1 MILEKIVKNPFRLL
15 GVPVNSKLSEINKSI
30 NKITAYAKVKKTY
43 QTEFDIGFLSFEN
56 FSLDQ
61 NGVEQLKRGLD
72 LDVDKIKFSLY
83 WFIEAN
89 KFDSIGLSHI
99 KNNNITKTLEIW
111 RKIVSKS
118 ISKNNFSTYN
128 NLSSL
133 LLLKNIDKSSND
145 YKFNKNVEA
154 DKEISEAISIKTKLL
169 ESNFHT
175 DLFESITKTPKIFS
189 NEEIIRY
196 FTESISKMLEVN
208 RSKIQIEKLFSSL
221 DPKLTEKL
229 NKEKS
234 NSLISSISTQIK
246 NCRALRNQEPKEE
259 TEVFDLTWNSSDL
272 APIAGTGSLRES
284 KTYELK
290 NKILAEDVVVKP
302 SFGRRDSVGRVI
314 VKKGTKLTKFQLD
327 KILSSSFNGDVVV
340 FKDKEDQSSR
350 FLNYGNS
357 LMNNTKESISE
368 LKRVLGKSSAQYKK
382 YCNELA
388 TELNIC
394 GKQLLDESGD
404 NSEFVP
410 IYNFSLLVCED
421 KDLKKQIQSNLN
433 VAKAIQKTA
442 GASEM
447 YKLIKDY
454 ENGDYK
460 KNLKLSQTNMLKV
473 SVIKNHP
480 LKLAYFFFEECGVIL
495 NKINKQI
502 QTASTTRID
511 PENNIRSLYLDICS
525 KLTQLILNDII
536 AHSNDQLDALNR
548 AIAAANQ
555 INNLGGQFGGGIG
568 FGRDIIQSAVNKM
581 KERVNDLKIVDKLLK
596 RLENLELDSV
606 ISERLIS
613 NAEILRK
620 NLRQSTSE
628 VRKIEPYWQPS
639 IWPPGIRTGR
649 GPRPPRP
656 PRPPVPPRPPRRHKP
671 SWWEGIFNELAES
684 GCLGQLIWWG
694 GIALF
699 VTLMG
704 SC

>member
-1 MILEKIVKNPFRLL
+1 MILEKIVKNPYRIL
-15 GVPVNSKLSEINKSI
+15 GLPANAKLSDINNNL
-30 NKITAYAKVKKTY
+30 NKINAYARVNKIFKS
-43 QTEFDIGFLSFEN
+43 EFEKGVLSFEN

-61 NGVEQLKRGLD
+61 SALEQLKRSLD
-72 LDVDKIKFSLY
+72 LDIDKIKFCMY
-83 WFIEAN
+83 WFIEVN

-99 KNNNITKTLEIW
+99 KNNNLTKTLDIW

-196 FTESISKMLEVN
+196 FTESISKMLDPN

-259 TEVFDLTWNSSDL
+259 TEFVDLTTVKEIKL
-272 APIAGTGSLRES
+272 IG
-284 KTYELK
+284 LK
-290 NKILAEDVVVKP
+290 NKILAEDIKTQDGSKVLIKKGSKLTKIQLNKIKENNISKV
-302 SFGRRDSVGRVI
+302 VI
-314 VKKGTKLTKFQLD
+314 VKDNVD
-327 KILSSSFNGDVVV
+327 KN
-340 FKDKEDQSSR
+340 SR
-350 FLNYGNS
+350 LLNYGNS

-368 LKRVLGKSSAQYKK
+368 LKRVLGKSNAQYKK

-410 IYNFSLLVCED
+410 IYNFSLLVCDD

-433 VAKAIQKTA
+433 AAKAIKKTT
-442 GASEM
+442 GASEIF
-447 YKLIKDY
+447 KLIREY

-460 KNLKLSQTNMLKV
+460 KNLRLSQTNMLKV

-502 QTASTTRID
+502 QTASTTGID
-511 PENNIRSLYLDICS
+511 PENNIRSLYVDICS
-525 KLTQLILNDII
+525 KLTQQILNNII
-536 AHSNDQLDALNR
+536 AHTNDQLSALNR
-548 AIAAANQ
+548 AIESANN
-555 INNLGGQFGGGIG
+555 INTLSRNQFGGNFGAS
-568 FGRDIIQSAVNKM
+568 FGRDIMQTAINKM
-581 KERVNDLKIVDKLLK
+581 KDRVNDLKIVDKLLK
-596 RLENLELDSV
+596 KLENLEINTIV
-606 ISERLIS
+606 SERLIT
-613 NAEILRK
+613 NARILRN
-620 NLRQSTSE
+620 NLKQSSLQL
-628 VRKIEPYWQPS
+628 RKIEPYWQPS

-649 GPRPPRP
+649 GPRP

>member
-1 MILEKIVKNPFRLL
+1 MILEKIVKNPYRIL
-15 GVPVNSKLSEINKSI
+15 GLPANAKLSDINNNL
-30 NKITAYAKVKKTY
+30 NKINAYARVNKIFKS
-43 QTEFDIGFLSFEN
+43 EFEKGVLSFEN

-61 NGVEQLKRGLD
+61 SALEQLKRSLD
-72 LDVDKIKFSLY
+72 LDIDKIKFCMY
-83 WFIEAN
+83 WFIEVN

-99 KNNNITKTLEIW
+99 KNNNLTKTLDIW

-196 FTESISKMLEVN
+196 FTESISKMLDPN

-221 DPKLTEKL
+221 DPKLTDKL
-229 NKEKS
+229 SKEKS

-259 TEVFDLTWNSSDL
+259 TEFVDLTTVKEIKL
-272 APIAGTGSLRES
+272 IG
-284 KTYELK
+284 LK
-290 NKILAEDVVVKP
+290 NKILAEDIKTQDGSKVLIKKGSKLTKIQLNKIKENNISKV
-302 SFGRRDSVGRVI
+302 VI
-314 VKKGTKLTKFQLD
+314 VKDNVD
-327 KILSSSFNGDVVV
+327 KN
-340 FKDKEDQSSR
+340 SR
-350 FLNYGNS
+350 LLNYGNS

-368 LKRVLGKSSAQYKK
+368 LKRVLGKSNAQYKK

-410 IYNFSLLVCED
+410 IYNFSLLVCDD

-433 VAKAIQKTA
+433 AAKAIKKTT
-442 GASEM
+442 GASEIF
-447 YKLIKDY
+447 KLIREY

-460 KNLKLSQTNMLKV
+460 KNLRLSQTNMLKV

-502 QTASTTRID
+502 QTASTTGID
-511 PENNIRSLYLDICS
+511 PENNIRSLYVDICS
-525 KLTQLILNDII
+525 KLTQQILNNII
-536 AHSNDQLDALNR
+536 AHTNDQLSALNR
-548 AIAAANQ
+548 AIESANN
-555 INNLGGQFGGGIG
+555 INTLSRNQFGGNFGAS
-568 FGRDIIQSAVNKM
+568 FGRDIMQTAINKM
-581 KERVNDLKIVDKLLK
+581 KDRVNDLKIVDKLLK
-596 RLENLELDSV
+596 KLENLEINTIV
-606 ISERLIS
+606 SERLIT
-613 NAEILRK
+613 NARILRN
-620 NLRQSTSE
+620 NLKQSSLQL
-628 VRKIEPYWQPS
+628 RKIEPYWQPS

>member
-1 MILEKIVKNPFRLL
+1 MILEKIVKNPYRIL
-15 GVPVNSKLSEINKSI
+15 GLPANAKLSDINNNL
-30 NKITAYAKVKKTY
+30 NKINAYARVNKIFKS
-43 QTEFDIGFLSFEN
+43 EFEKGVLSFEN

-61 NGVEQLKRGLD
+61 SALEQLKRSLD
-72 LDVDKIKFSLY
+72 LDIDKIKFCMY
-83 WFIEAN
+83 WFIEVN

-99 KNNNITKTLEIW
+99 KNNNLTKTLDIW

-196 FTESISKMLEVN
+196 FTESISKMLDPN

-221 DPKLTEKL
+221 DPKLTDKL
-229 NKEKS
+229 SKEKS

-259 TEVFDLTWNSSDL
+259 TEFVDLTTVKEIKL
-272 APIAGTGSLRES
+272 IG
-284 KTYELK
+284 LK
-290 NKILAEDVVVKP
+290 NKILAEDIKTQDGSKVLIKKGSKLTKIQLNKIKENNISKV
-302 SFGRRDSVGRVI
+302 VI
-314 VKKGTKLTKFQLD
+314 VKDNVD
-327 KILSSSFNGDVVV
+327 KN
-340 FKDKEDQSSR
+340 SR
-350 FLNYGNS
+350 LLNYGNS

-368 LKRVLGKSSAQYKK
+368 LKRVLGKSNAQYKK

-410 IYNFSLLVCED
+410 IYNFSLLVCDD

-433 VAKAIQKTA
+433 AAKAIKKTT
-442 GASEM
+442 GASEIF
-447 YKLIKDY
+447 KLIREY

-460 KNLKLSQTNMLKV
+460 KNLRLSQTNMLKV

-502 QTASTTRID
+502 QTASTTGID
-511 PENNIRSLYLDICS
+511 PENNIRSLYVDICS
-525 KLTQLILNDII
+525 KLTQQILNNII
-536 AHSNDQLDALNR
+536 AHTNDQLSALNR
-548 AIAAANQ
+548 AIESANN
-555 INNLGGQFGGGIG
+555 INTLSRNQFGGNFGAS
-568 FGRDIIQSAVNKM
+568 FGRDIMQTAINKM
-581 KERVNDLKIVDKLLK
+581 KDRVNDLKIVDELLK
-596 RLENLELDSV
+596 KLENLEINTIV
-606 ISERLIS
+606 SERLIT
-613 NAEILRK
+613 NARILRN
-620 NLRQSTSE
+620 NLKQSSLQL
-628 VRKIEPYWQPS
+628 RKIEPYWQPS

>member
-83 WFIEAN
+83 WFIETN

-99 KNNNITKTLEIW
+99 KNNNITKTLDIW

-128 NLSSL
+128 NLSTL

-259 TEVFDLTWNSSDL
+259 TECVDLTNIKEDKL
-272 APIAGTGSLRES
+272 IG
-284 KTYELK
+284 LK
-290 NKILAEDVVVKP
+290 NKILAEDVKTQDGLKVL
-302 SFGRRDSVGRVI
+302 I
-314 VKKGTKLTKFQLD
+314 KKGKKLTKIQLNKLKENNISKVFIVKDNVD
-327 KILSSSFNGDVVV
+327 KNF
-340 FKDKEDQSSR
+340 R
-350 FLNYGNS
+350 MLNYGNS
-357 LMNNTKESISE
+357 LMNNTKEAISE
-368 LKRVLGKSSAQYKK
+368 LKRVLGKSNPQYKK

-394 GKQLLDESGD
+394 GKQLLEESGD

-433 VAKAIQKTA
+433 AAKAINKTA
-442 GASEM
+442 GASEIF
-447 YKLIKDY
+447 KLIKDY

-460 KNLKLSQTNMLKV
+460 KNLRLSQTNMLLV
-473 SVIKNHP
+473 SVIKKHP

-495 NKINKQI
+495 DKINKQI
-502 QTASTTRID
+502 QTASTTGID
-511 PENNIRSLYLDICS
+511 PENNIRSLYIDICS
-525 KLTQLILNDII
+525 KLTRLILDDII
-536 AHSNDQLDALNR
+536 AHSNAQLDALNR

-555 INNLGGQFGGGIG
+555 INNLGGQFGGGFG
-568 FGRDIIQSAVNKM
+568 FGRDIIQAAVNKM
-581 KERVNDLKIVDKLLK
+581 KERVNDLRIVDKLLK
-596 RLENLELDSV
+596 RLENLELDSA
-606 ISERLIS
+606 ISERLSS

-628 VRKIEPYWQPS
+628 VKRIDYNWRPS
-639 IWPPGIRTGR
+639 NWPPRRR
-649 GPRPPRP
+649 GTNTTRNTNSTTRNTTSTR
-656 PRPPVPPRPPRRHKP
+656 RPPVYRRPYKEP
-671 SWWEGIFNELAES
+671 WYQFILDDDS
-684 GCLGQLIWWG
+684 GCLGQIIWWG

-699 VTLMG
+699 FTLVG

>member
-61 NGVEQLKRGLD
+61 NGIEQLKRDLD

-83 WFIEAN
+83 WFIEVN

-99 KNNNITKTLEIW
+99 KNNNITKTLDIW
-111 RKIVSKS
+111 KKIVSKS

-234 NSLISSISTQIK
+234 NLLISSISSQIK

-259 TEVFDLTWNSSDL
+259 TECVDLTIIKENKL
-272 APIAGTGSLRES
+272 IG
-284 KTYELK
+284 LK
-290 NKILAEDVVVKP
+290 NKILAEDVKTQDGSNVL
-302 SFGRRDSVGRVI
+302 I
-314 VKKGTKLTKFQLD
+314 KKGKKLTKIQLNKLKENNISKVFIVKDNVD
-327 KILSSSFNGDVVV
+327 KNFRL
-340 FKDKEDQSSR
+340 
-350 FLNYGNS
+350 LNYGNS
-357 LMNNTKESISE
+357 LMNNTKEAISE
-368 LKRVLGKSSAQYKK
+368 LKRVLGKSNPQYKK

-394 GKQLLDESGD
+394 GKQLLEESGD

-410 IYNFSLLVCED
+410 IYNYSLLVCEN

-433 VAKAIQKTA
+433 AAKVINKTA
-442 GASEM
+442 GASEIF
-447 YKLIKDY
+447 KLIKDY

-460 KNLKLSQTNMLKV
+460 RNLKLSQTKNMRV

-495 NKINKQI
+495 DKINKQI
-502 QTASTTRID
+502 QTASTTGID
-511 PENNIRSLYLDICS
+511 PENNIRSLYIDICS

-536 AHSNDQLDALNR
+536 AHSNGQLEALNR
-548 AIAAANQ
+548 AIASANQ
-555 INNLGGQFGGGIG
+555 INNLGGQFGGGFD

-581 KERVNDLKIVDKLLK
+581 KERVNDLRIVDKLLK
-596 RLENLELDSV
+596 RLENLELDSA
-606 ISERLIS
+606 ISERLSS
-613 NAEILRK
+613 NAKILRK
-620 NLRQSTSE
+620 NLKQSTSE
-628 VRKIEPYWQPS
+628 VKKIDYNWRPS
-639 IWPPGIRTGR
+639 NWPPGIRTRR
-649 GPRPPRP
+649 GPRAIDIILEQTKPTGQIAR
-656 PRPPVPPRPPRRHKP
+656 P
-671 SWWEGIFNELAES
+671 SWWDEILDGAYS
-684 GCLGQLIWWG
+684 GCLGQIIWWG
-694 GIALF
+694 GIVLF
-699 VTLMG
+699 FTLVG

>member
-1 MILEKIVKNPFRLL
+1 MILEKIVKNPYRIL
-15 GVPVNSKLSEINKSI
+15 GLPANAKLSDINNNL
-30 NKITAYAKVKKTY
+30 NKINAYARVNKIFKS
-43 QTEFDIGFLSFEN
+43 EFEKGVLSFEN

-61 NGVEQLKRGLD
+61 SALEQLKRSLD
-72 LDVDKIKFSLY
+72 LDIDKIKFCMY
-83 WFIEAN
+83 WFIEVN

-99 KNNNITKTLEIW
+99 KNNNLTKTLDIW

-196 FTESISKMLEVN
+196 FTESISKMLDPN

-221 DPKLTEKL
+221 DPKLTDKL
-229 NKEKS
+229 SKEKS

-259 TEVFDLTWNSSDL
+259 TEFVDLTTVKEIKL
-272 APIAGTGSLRES
+272 IG
-284 KTYELK
+284 LK
-290 NKILAEDVVVKP
+290 NKILAEDIKTQDGSKVLIKKGSKLTKIQLNKIKENNISKV
-302 SFGRRDSVGRVI
+302 VI
-314 VKKGTKLTKFQLD
+314 VKDNVD
-327 KILSSSFNGDVVV
+327 KN
-340 FKDKEDQSSR
+340 SR
-350 FLNYGNS
+350 LLNYGNS

-368 LKRVLGKSSAQYKK
+368 LKRVLGKSNAQYKK

-410 IYNFSLLVCED
+410 IYNFSLLVCDD

-433 VAKAIQKTA
+433 AAKAIKKTT
-442 GASEM
+442 GASEIF
-447 YKLIKDY
+447 KLIREY

-460 KNLKLSQTNMLKV
+460 KNLRLSQTNMLKV

-502 QTASTTRID
+502 QTASTTGID
-511 PENNIRSLYLDICS
+511 PENNIRSLYVDICS
-525 KLTQLILNDII
+525 KLTQQILNNII
-536 AHSNDQLDALNR
+536 AHTNDQLSALNR
-548 AIAAANQ
+548 AIESANN
-555 INNLGGQFGGGIG
+555 INTLSRNQFGGNFGAS
-568 FGRDIIQSAVNKM
+568 FGRDIMQTAINKM
-581 KERVNDLKIVDKLLK
+581 KDRVNDLKIVDKLLK
-596 RLENLELDSV
+596 KLENLEINTIV
-606 ISERLIS
+606 SERLIT
-613 NAEILRK
+613 NARILRN
-620 NLRQSTSE
+620 NLKQSSLQL
-628 VRKIEPYWQPS
+628 RKIEPYWQPS

-649 GPRPPRP
+649 GPRP